1 MAPAQRDQPRALRW
15 LLLAACVLALPIGQG
30 GCAPG
35 GGLVDPR
42 ARGYWAPETTKS
54 PPIPDGGAGTS
65 ADPDPTVPDPTSD
78 MPAVPVPTVD
88 AASPT
93 PKDAAATVDERP
105 PATPGQDAGS
115 TAPPPPPNEGVPTVA
130 GPCMLKF
137 DVTTSNA
144 GGEYAPRNVGA
155 IWVSDGGNRFVKTL
169 KVWANKRQKHLNK
182 WIAAS
187 GQDTT
192 DAVTGATLSS
202 HGARSA
208 TWDCSGVNHQPVPFG
223 EYRINIEFTE
233 KNSAGPSTSVA
244 FSRNG
249 TAQMVS
255 APDQAN
261 FKGARIQVAP

>member
-1 MAPAQRDQPRALRW
+1 MTLALTMHDRCRLRLPTC
-15 LLLAACVLALPIGQG
+15 LLLLGVGLA

-35 GGLVDPR
+35 GGSVDPR
-42 ARGYWAPETTKS
+42 ARGYWTPDTTKS
-54 PPIPDGGAGTS
+54 PPIPDGGAIPPD
-65 ADPDPTVPDPTSD
+65 DPDPPVSDPAPVG
-78 MPAVPVPTVD
+78 PAPTADASTPPTNDAGPTLDGRAPMTPLQD
-88 AASPT
+88 AAS
-93 PKDAAATVDERP
+93 
-105 PATPGQDAGS
+105 
-115 TAPPPPPNEGVPTVA
+115 APPPAPPNEGVPAVA

-137 DVTTSNA
+137 DVTTTNA

-155 IWVSDGGNRFVKTL
+155 IWVSDGTNKFVKTL
-169 KVWANKRQKHLNK
+169 KVWANRRQKHLNK

-202 HGARSA
+202 HGARTA
-208 TWDCSGVNHQPVPFG
+208 MWDCSGVNHQPVPFG

-249 TAQMVS
+249 AAQMVS

-261 FKGARIQVAP
+261 FKGARIQVTP

>member
-1 MAPAQRDQPRALRW
+1 LTSAPTMRDHRRTPRW
-15 LLLAACVLALPIGQG
+15 SPLAACVLLPLVGLG
-30 GCAPG
+30 GCTPTG
-35 GGLVDPR
+35 GSVEPR
-42 ARGYWAPETTKS
+42 ARGYWATEITKS
-54 PPIPDGGAGTS
+54 PPVPDA
-65 ADPDPTVPDPTSD
+65 AAVPPEDPDPTMPDPG
-78 MPAVPVPTVD
+78 PAGPAPTAD
-88 AASPT
+88 ASTPT
-93 PKDAAATVDERP
+93 TNEGGARPDERP
-105 PATPGQDAGS
+105 PTTPGQDAGPP
-115 TAPPPPPNEGVPTVA
+115 APPPAPNEGTPSVA

-137 DVTTSNA
+137 DVTTTNA

-155 IWVSDGGNRFVKTL
+155 IWVSDGTNKFVKTL
-169 KVWANKRQKHLNK
+169 KVWANRRQKHLNK

-202 HGARSA
+202 HGARTA
-208 TWDCSGVNHQPVPFG
+208 MWDCSGVNHQPVPFG

-249 TAQMVS
+249 AAQMVS

-261 FKGARIQVAP
+261 FKGARIQVTP